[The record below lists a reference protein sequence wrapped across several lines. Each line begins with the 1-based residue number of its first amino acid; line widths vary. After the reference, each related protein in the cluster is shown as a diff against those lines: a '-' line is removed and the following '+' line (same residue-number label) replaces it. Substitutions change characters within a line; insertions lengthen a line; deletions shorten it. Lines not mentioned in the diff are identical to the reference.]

1 MNPCSKPAVRRVIL
15 GAAALAL
22 GLLAAPALA
31 HHSFAMFDSAHPGS
45 INGTVKELNWT
56 NPHISLLIYR
66 DGKTGDGAEIWTFEG
81 AGPATLSRAG
91 WSKRSMLP
99 GDKVLV
105 NYLPLRGGGN
115 SGEIKSIVLPN
126 GKVLGNGAS

>member
-1 MNPCSKPAVRRVIL
+1 MTPCSKSAASRAIL
-15 GAAALAL
+15 TAAALGF

-45 INGTVKELNWT
+45 INGIVKELNWT
-56 NPHISLLIYR
+56 NPHISLLVYR
-66 DGKTGDGAEIWTFEG
+66 DGKTGGAAEVWTFEG
-81 AGPATLSRAG
+81 AGPATLTRAG
-91 WSKRSMLP
+91 WSKRSMQP

-115 SGEIKSIVLPN
+115 SGEIKSIVLPS